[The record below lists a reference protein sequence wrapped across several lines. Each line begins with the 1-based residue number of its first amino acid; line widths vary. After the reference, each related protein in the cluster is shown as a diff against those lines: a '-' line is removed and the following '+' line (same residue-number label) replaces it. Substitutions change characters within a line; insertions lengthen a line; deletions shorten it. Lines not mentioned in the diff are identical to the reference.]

1 MIRDAVLHLINEQPL
16 LIDLFEAPSP
26 GDGVLVGTNLRT
38 MSRTRPLFAER
49 EDSMFVF
56 PYTHIR
62 FVELPAGSG
71 DAAAPNA
78 ELALQAAR
86 AEPGAEPEPELD
98 EEFLRRVR
106 DA

>member
-1 MIRDAVLHLINEQPL
+1 VIRDAVLHLINEQPL

-49 EDSMFVF
+49 GDSTFVF

-62 FVELPAGSG
+62 FVELPV
-71 DAAAPNA
+71 AAAV
-78 ELALQAAR
+78 ES
-86 AEPGAEPEPELD
+86 AEPILTIQLAEPEPDLEVD
-98 EEFLRRVR
+98 EDFLRRVR
-106 DA
+106 EL

>member
-26 GDGVLVGTNLRT
+26 GDSVLVGTNLRT

-49 EDSMFVF
+49 ADSTFVF

-62 FVELPAGSG
+62 FVELPVAS
-71 DAAAPNA
+71 AASESP
-78 ELALQAAR
+78 
-86 AEPGAEPEPELD
+86 EPIVSIQLAEPEPDLEVD
-98 EEFLRRVR
+98 EDFLRRVR
-106 DA
+106 EL

>member
-26 GDGVLVGTNLRT
+26 GDSVLVGTNLRT

-49 EDSMFVF
+49 ADSTFVF

-62 FVELPAGSG
+62 FVELPVAG
-71 DAAAPNA
+71 AATSESP
-78 ELALQAAR
+78 
-86 AEPGAEPEPELD
+86 EPIVSIQLAEPEPDLEVD
-98 EEFLRRVR
+98 EDFLRRVR
-106 DA
+106 DL

>member
-26 GDGVLVGTNLRT
+26 GDSVLVGTNLRT

-49 EDSMFVF
+49 ADSTFVF

-62 FVELPAGSG
+62 FVELPVAT
-71 DAAAPNA
+71 AAFESPEAIVSIQ
-78 ELALQAAR
+78 L
-86 AEPGAEPEPELD
+86 AEPEPDLEVD
-98 EEFLRRVR
+98 EDFLRRVR
-106 DA
+106 EL